1 MTGRWLTE
9 TQTEKR
15 RRRARESRRRIAAR
29 ATQVKDTLA
38 YLYDQE
44 HKGDEK

>member
-1 MTGRWLTE
+1 MTE